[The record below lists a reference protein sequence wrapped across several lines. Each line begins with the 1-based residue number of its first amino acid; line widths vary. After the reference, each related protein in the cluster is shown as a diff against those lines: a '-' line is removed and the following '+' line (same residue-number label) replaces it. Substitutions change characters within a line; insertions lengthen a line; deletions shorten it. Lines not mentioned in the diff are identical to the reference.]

1 MGKASN
7 IDFLA
12 EACNNGDL
20 EACETLRR
28 KRMAAYGMKDGGLL
42 ADASR
47 TWRMESDY
55 PEFEKGIADRLSKE
69 RVPEAEIEEQ
79 FNYSPLQ
86 RGYAEGGEV
95 DFDTEGSML
104 DPEIP
109 LNFEEDYSNRRE
121 ASDFPAFEEEISA
134 EGEEDILTDLSPEDE
149 EILFQALSD
158 YPELE
163 EILNKLGAIM
173 SPSMDVFDEEGSV
186 EGPGTGTSDSIPANL
201 SDGEF
206 VFTAKAVKQLGVDK
220 LRKMMAKAEEDYND
234 GDAEQM
240 IAQMGDE
247 GFAAGG
253 LLTRADYFAGG
264 GNVNYEDIPIQGLFE
279 DRLFEGREFSLGQ
292 IISMSRKKRFGENF
306 LSKVSRIGKT
316 NKYRVKGMKYGGE
329 VYDLEPGSYG
339 FSDEGTRS
347 GEGTPGLEKHK
358 LPKYLHRTG
367 NPHKGEEPIMGKERP
382 ILKKVFKGLE
392 MIDRPR
398 RAVQEGLGTIL
409 YKLLGLDPVTFIK
422 GRDGKPAVHR
432 ESSKF
437 TET

>member
-95 DFDTEGSML
+95 DFDAAGSML
-104 DPEIP
+104 APEVP
-109 LNFEEDYSNRRE
+109 LNFEDEVLMEDE
-121 ASDFPAFEEEISA
+121 MMMEDEMVMDEEEDMM
-134 EGEEDILTDLSPEDE
+134 GGLSPEDE

-206 VFTAKAVKQLGVDK
+206 VFTAKAVSHLGVDK
-220 LRKMMAKAEEDYND
+220 LRKMMAKAEEDYD
-234 GDAEQM
+234 EGDAEQM
-240 IAQMGDE
+240 FAQMGDE

-253 LLTRADYFAGG
+253 LLTKPKYGSYEHGG
-264 GNVNYEDIPIQGLFE
+264 VTKGSKIKTLDLGYGGPHFTH
-279 DRLFEGREFSLGQ
+279 GQ
-292 IISMSRKKRFGENF
+292 ILKMRKTYGAGFMERVFP
-306 LSKVSRIGKT
+306 IGKG
-316 NKYRVKGMKYGGE
+316 KFGVKGFAKGG
-329 VYDLEPGSYG
+329 VVPSYVD
-339 FSDEGTRS
+339 DEGTAT
-347 GEGTPGLEKHK
+347 GEGTPGLHK
-358 LPKYLHRTG
+358 WKRNPSPNIGTYLFEYLGIKPKRPYNTPFSTKDNIGPRTW
-367 NPHKGEEPIMGKERP
+367 
-382 ILKKVFKGLE
+382 L
-392 MIDRPR
+392 DRSH
-398 RAVQEGLGTIL
+398 A
-409 YKLLGLDPVTFIK
+409 
-422 GRDGKPAVHR
+422 
-432 ESSKF
+432 
-437 TET
+437 

>member
-1 MGKASN
+1 MSEANTRDRLEKAC
-7 IDFLA
+7 A
-12 EACNNGDL
+12 AGE
-20 EACETLRR
+20 EWACELLGE
-28 KRMAAYGMKDGGLL
+28 KNMAGFKDGGLL

-95 DFDTEGSML
+95 DFDAAGSML
-104 DPEIP
+104 SPEVP
-109 LNFEEDYSNRRE
+109 LNFEDEVLMEDE
-121 ASDFPAFEEEISA
+121 MMMDEEEDTM
-134 EGEEDILTDLSPEDE
+134 GGLSPEDE

-220 LRKMMAKAEEDYND
+220 LRKMMAKAEEDYDD

-253 LLTRADYFAGG
+253 LLTKPKYGSYAGG
-264 GNVNYEDIPIQGLFE
+264 GRVYEDIPVQGLFE

-306 LSKVSRIGKT
+306 LSKVSRIGNT
-316 NKYRVKGMKYGGE
+316 NKYRVKGMAEGGAVSNFDRKIE
-329 VYDLEPGSYG
+329 DDYIRGKSINSISDSDSNYPLGVMDKKGYDKMINQHYDEWSPSDGIPG
-339 FSDEGTRS
+339 E
-347 GEGTPGLEKHK
+347 
-358 LPKYLHRTG
+358 G
-367 NPHKGEEPIMGKERP
+367 NPHIGEKVIRRKGK
-382 ILKKVFKGLE
+382 
-392 MIDRPR
+392 
-398 RAVQEGLGTIL
+398 GLGTIL

-422 GRDGKPAVHR
+422 GRDGKPAVGR
-432 ESSKF
+432 ESSLF